1 MSGLID
7 NGAAKGDTSYMIRT
21 GLTMLAVVGLGAVFA
36 LTRNIAASLASQ
48 RFGAALRHDMF
59 SKIQTLSADEMDSF
73 EGGSLVTRMTNDI
86 SQLQNFINGMMRV
99 FFKAPILFV
108 GAILMAVSLNP
119 KMLIIIA
126 PVVVLVSAIIALSM
140 KMTYPRFAKVQKSLD
155 KLNTTMREYLTGIRL
170 VKAFRRFSEEEAR
183 FSESNEILSDN
194 TIKAN
199 RILAVLSPFMGFFV
213 NLGIAAVIF
222 LGASWVGGG
231 EMQVGEIMAFVTYM
245 MQILHGLGM
254 ISNILNMFVRVKS
267 SHERIREVIS
277 IEPGAA
283 DTPAAK
289 NAVPADGL
297 QTAANAVPS
306 DGLQTAAN
314 AVPSDG
320 IFNATNTFPATGIST
335 AANTIPSAHILFSN
349 VGFEYKGST
358 GQAALDG
365 LNFFVPRGEILGIIG
380 PTGSGKSTL
389 ASLLLRFYN
398 CKAGEILISGIN
410 LNKIPE
416 EELRAKIAIVPQTAS
431 LFTGTVR
438 ENILWGKNDATDAE
452 IRDAADMA
460 CASEF
465 ILANAAGY
473 ETVIGQGGVN
483 LSGGQ
488 KQRLSIARAL
498 IKRPEILVLDDCT
511 SALDTITEAKVKRAI
526 IELSGREPE
535 KSNGET
541 NFSII
546 GTENPD
552 DAANQTGTANPTGV
566 ANQMTCLLITQ
577 RVSTAMSCDK
587 ILVLDSGK
595 QVGFGTHDYL
605 MENCEVYRDI
615 YNSQIGGKEGFK

>member
-1 MSGLID
+1 VD
-7 NGAAKGDTSYMIRT
+7 NGAAKGDTGYMIRT
-21 GLTMLAVVGLGAVFA
+21 GLTMLMVVGFGAVFA

-140 KMTYPRFAKVQKSLD
+140 KMTYPRFARVQKSLD

-183 FSESNEILSDN
+183 FNGANEILSEN
-194 TIKAN
+194 TVKAN
-199 RILAVLSPFMGFFV
+199 RILAILSPFMGFFV

-277 IEPGAA
+277 IKTDAA
-283 DTPAAK
+283 ELPAAT
-289 NAVPADGL
+289 NAVPEAGL
-297 QTAANAVPS
+297 QTPANSV
-306 DGLQTAAN
+306 
-314 AVPSDG
+314 
-320 IFNATNTFPATGIST
+320 
-335 AANTIPSAHILFSN
+335 PSAHILINN

-358 GQAALDG
+358 GQAALEG
-365 LNFFVPRGEILGIIG
+365 LNFYVPRGEVLGIIG

-398 CKAGEILISGIN
+398 CLTGEILISGVNIN
-410 LNKIPE
+410 QIPE
-416 EELRAKIAIVPQTAS
+416 DELRAKIAIVPQTAS

-438 ENILWGKNDATDAE
+438 ENILWGKDGATDAE
-452 IRDAADMA
+452 IQEAADMA

-465 ILANAAGY
+465 ISASAAGY
-473 ETVIGQGGVN
+473 DTVIGQGGVN

-526 IELSGREPE
+526 IELSGREAE
-535 KSNGET
+535 TSNG
-541 NFSII
+541 
-546 GTENPD
+546 
-552 DAANQTGTANPTGV
+552 AANR
-566 ANQMTCLLITQ
+566 MTCLLITQ

-595 QVGFGTHDYL
+595 QAGFGTHDFL

-615 YNSQIGGKEGFK
+615 YNSQIGGAGKNFNRGGKTPAHTQPIQPKEAFI